1 MKKLYLHIL
10 LLVIPVL
17 ALAQPGCKLRTFT
30 MVDGLPS
37 STISTCAV
45 APDGMLW
52 IATWN
57 GLCNYDGYR
66 FNTFVNPMGKG
77 QVLTSNRLFAL
88 APTSS
93 GDVWITT
100 FDARLY
106 KLSAKEQKYVD
117 FQPELEKI
125 GLQNFETNNVRTLQ
139 NDVVWILGKN
149 GTNVRVV
156 GEELEVV
163 PTSISEAERCNRV
176 LLVGDREWLVGE
188 KTFRLYNGKANH
200 KVANARIYAARDKF
214 LIVSDKIYLFDAKDE
229 KLTQLPIPQEIEQI
243 SESCQLSSGDVAL
256 ATNDGIHLVNATNH
270 KVRKLADACEKNLF
284 VDGKDRLW
292 SILPDG
298 RVQLVDIKKNEVKT
312 MSCSQPDEWPSV
324 NAREPLVHEDVEG
337 TVWLVTSSNC
347 FCFYDENAG
356 QLTPI
361 DFRTIGGSAYP
372 DFQILKP
379 LSDTRKNLWF
389 TSTRNLSVMSFH
401 NYSFRNIPIINGVEI
416 RSAECL
422 GNGDF
427 IVGSKDGHLAL
438 VSSSGHLK
446 GFYSSDG
453 NLVNAEYDEHKSSAR
468 VTKFA
473 KNGIYA
479 LFKDHKSRIWA
490 GTRGDGLYLLT
501 AAGNGYR
508 VKRFSTENTPSISC
522 NDYFDIAEDSHHRI
536 WFGTYQ
542 HGFMMLDEKA
552 GNFDAANSS
561 ESSAPVFYSEKNCK
575 TFALPEGDLKKI
587 RRIDCVDGTIWMSS
601 ADGIIT
607 FKDDFNSPEQIKFS
621 VRSHVPGNPAS
632 LLARDV
638 LLTLVCKKSENVF
651 VSTMGGG
658 VQRLGDDA
666 SEQSGDSEN
675 DNASKML
682 FSQSEMGN
690 VQSMIEDSQGRIW
703 AVGEN
708 SIYSY
713 SPDGRP
719 LSAFAAEDWGK
730 DVEMSEA
737 RSRYDKA
744 SGNIIVPVMGGVI
757 TFNPNEQQLNDFKPS
772 IVFSGVQY
780 QGDERI
786 TPLLGKDGITLPTD
800 RHNAMVYFSA
810 LDYSSTKLVRYA
822 YRIREID
829 KDWTFV
835 GAEHCAPLS
844 NLPPGDFTLEVRS
857 TNSEGLWV
865 DNNTELRIHVVPTFW
880 QTPWAIL
887 LYILILAGL
896 LYGLFYVY
904 KLKNTARVEKEIK
917 ERQLRFFTN
926 ISHQLRTPLTLIGG
940 PVSEV
945 LKTET
950 LSDQARNYLQF
961 VENNSERM
969 LGLVNKSLDLNKLQ
983 QLNGEMEQDLAVQ
996 QPPQQDG
1003 VGENSTAPDLVGDSV
1018 TDDITILVVE
1028 DNDELRYFLTTALST
1043 HYNVIEAENGKVG
1056 LKLASEKMPDFIITD
1071 IMMPEMDGITMIKRI
1086 KADEAICHIPIIIL
1100 SARTADVYRIE
1111 GLQEGADDYITKPF
1125 SIAYLQLRVESI
1137 IHNRKMLQ
1145 ATWRRTLSGKSE
1157 NQADLDCLE
1166 GIEAMKSVDA
1176 EKNAA
1181 DTENRKNASDSGSE
1195 NGDSSVSQQS
1205 NQVALAPADRRFV
1218 ERLTAFVEANI
1229 DNENLVIDDIAKEL
1243 LLSRS
1248 VLYGKVKTIYGFSPN
1263 DFVRNLRL
1271 TRACDLLLNHPEK
1284 NISEIAYS
1292 VGFADPKY
1300 FARTFKQHTG
1310 KSPSEYRR
1318 TE

>member
-1 MKKLYLHIL
+1 M
-10 LLVIPVL
+10 
-17 ALAQPGCKLRTFT
+17 AMAQPGCKLRTFT
-30 MVDGLPS
+30 MADGLPS
-37 STISTCAV
+37 NTISTCAV

-77 QVLTSNRLFAL
+77 QVLTSNRLFTL

-106 KLSAKEQKYVD
+106 KLSSKEQKYVD

-125 GLQNFETNNVRTLQ
+125 GLQNFETNNVINLQ

-163 PTSISEAERCNRV
+163 PTSISVAERCMSV

-188 KTFRLYNGKANH
+188 KTFRLYNGKTNH
-200 KVANARIYAARDKF
+200 NVANVRIFATRDKF
-214 LIVSDKIYLFDAKDE
+214 LIVSDKLYLFDAKDE
-229 KLTQLPIPQEIEQI
+229 KLTQLPVPQEIEHVF
-243 SESCQLSSGDVAL
+243 ESCQLGSGDVAL
-256 ATNDGIHLVNATNH
+256 ATNDGLYLLNATNH
-270 KVRKLADACEKNLF
+270 KLRKLAQSCEKNLF

-292 SILPDG
+292 SILSDG
-298 RVQLVDIKKNEVKT
+298 QVQLVDVKKNEVKT
-312 MSCSQPDEWPSV
+312 MSCGQPDEWPSV
-324 NAREPLVHEDVEG
+324 NVREPLVHEDMKG
-337 TVWLVTSSNC
+337 TVWLVTSNNS
-347 FCFYDENAG
+347 FCYYDENDG
-356 QLTPI
+356 KLTPV
-361 DFRTIGGSAYP
+361 DFRTIGGTAYP
-372 DFQILKP
+372 DFQIMKP

-389 TSTRNLSVMSFH
+389 TSTRNLSVLSFR
-401 NYSFRNIPIINGVEI
+401 NNSFRNIPVLNGVEI

-422 GNGDF
+422 GNGDI

-438 VSSSGHLK
+438 VSSVGRLK
-446 GFYSSDG
+446 GFYSPDG
-453 NLVNAEYDEHKSSAR
+453 RLVNADYDEQKSSAR
-468 VTKFA
+468 ALKFS

-479 LFKDHKSRIWA
+479 LFKDHKSRIWV

-501 AAGNGYR
+501 ALGDGYR
-508 VKRFSTENTPSISC
+508 VKHFSTDNTPSISC
-522 NDYFDIAEDSHHRI
+522 NDYFDIAEDRHHRL

-552 GNFDAANSS
+552 GQSDIPDASGNSTLT
-561 ESSAPVFYSEKNCK
+561 FCSEKNCK
-575 TFALPEGDLKKI
+575 AFALPEGDLKKI
-587 RRIDCVDGTIWMSS
+587 RRIDCADDGTIWMSS
-601 ADGIIT
+601 ADGLIT
-607 FKDDFNSPEQIKFS
+607 FKDDFASPEQIRLS
-621 VRSHVPGNPAS
+621 VRNHVPGDPTS

-638 LLTLVCKKSENVF
+638 LLTLVCKKSENIL

-658 VQRLGDDA
+658 VQRLGIDA
-666 SEQSGDSEN
+666 SGKSDVSEN
-675 DNASKML
+675 HNASNML
-682 FSQSEMGN
+682 FARAELGN
-690 VQSMIEDSQGRIW
+690 VQSMIEDRQGRIW
-703 AVGEN
+703 VVGEN
-708 SIYSY
+708 SIQSY
-713 SPDGRP
+713 SPDGKQ
-719 LSAFAAEDWGK
+719 LSAFAADDWGK

-737 RSRYDKA
+737 RSRYDRA
-744 SGNIIVPVMGGVI
+744 SGNIIVPVMSGVI
-757 TFNPNEQQLNDFKPS
+757 AFNPDKQQLNDFKPS

-810 LDYSSTKLVRYA
+810 LDYSSTKLIRYA
-822 YRIREID
+822 YRIIELD
-829 KDWTFV
+829 KEWTFV

-857 TNSEGLWV
+857 TNSEGLWME
-865 DNNTELRIHVVPTFW
+865 NNTELRIHVVPTFW
-880 QTPWAIL
+880 QSPWAVIL
-887 LYILILAGL
+887 YVLILAGL
-896 LYGLFYVY
+896 LYGLFYMY

-950 LSDQARNYLQF
+950 LSDKARNYLQF

-969 LGLVNKSLDLNKLQ
+969 LSLVNKSLDLNKLQ
-983 QLNGEMEQDLAVQ
+983 QLNGEMEHDLANQ
-996 QPPQQDG
+996 QPAQQDG
-1003 VGENSTAPDLVGDSV
+1003 VGEDGGTQGLVSDNA
-1018 TDDITILVVE
+1018 TEDITILVVE

-1043 HYNVIEAENGKVG
+1043 HYNIIEAENGKVG

-1071 IMMPEMDGITMIKRI
+1071 IMMPEMDGITMIRRI

-1145 ATWRRTLSGKSE
+1145 ATWRRALTGQSE
-1157 NQADLDCLE
+1157 PQAELDCLE
-1166 GIEAMKSVDA
+1166 GIGIRKNTDV
-1176 EKNAA
+1176 EKNLA
-1181 DTENRKNASDSGSE
+1181 DNETHESTASNENVKRVSP
-1195 NGDSSVSQQS
+1195 VSQQP
-1205 NQVALAPADRRFV
+1205 NQVSLVPADSRFV

-1229 DNENLVIDDIAKEL
+1229 SNENLVIDDIAREL
-1243 LLSRS
+1243 VLSRS

-1271 TRACDLLLNHPEK
+1271 TRACDLLVNHPEM